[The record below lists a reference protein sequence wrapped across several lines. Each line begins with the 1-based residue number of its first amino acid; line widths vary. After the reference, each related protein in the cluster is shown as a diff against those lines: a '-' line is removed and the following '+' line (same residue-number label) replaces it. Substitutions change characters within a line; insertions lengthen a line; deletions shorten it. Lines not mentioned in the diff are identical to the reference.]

1 MPRTRAAQQE
11 WEACS
16 TYVMF
21 YDAIWHFNAFSS
33 LNSICAASFGPFSW
47 SSSSALT
54 QKNLMPGPQ
63 RRPPFGTARRHHFF
77 ETRLPLPAVVLN
89 HVVLIFVRKPPRI
102 ESDASGFGICIVL
115 AVVSAHAVVFP
126 SSANCFAT
134 LSWLTPRSSSHS
146 ISPGSTLQGCGCDR
160 SGARPVRKTAVQP
173 GSFLALHIIFFC
185 EKCWEKRTRFGCQI
199 PAQKWGRFPA
209 PYSN

>member
-63 RRPPFGTARRHHFF
+63 RRPPVGTARRHHFLKRDYRYLQLCLTMLCSSLF
-77 ETRLPLPAVVLN
+77 ESHRESSQMLLVSASASCLPSCLHMQLFSRLPPIASPPSRSLLLVHLHIAFRPGQPCKAVAA
-89 HVVLIFVRKPPRI
+89 IG
-102 ESDASGFGICIVL
+102 AVL
-115 AVVSAHAVVFP
+115 AP
-126 SSANCFAT
+126 SE
-134 LSWLTPRSSSHS
+134 R
-146 ISPGSTLQGCGCDR
+146 Q
-160 SGARPVRKTAVQP
+160 
-173 GSFLALHIIFFC
+173 
-185 EKCWEKRTRFGCQI
+185 RFSLVL
-199 PAQKWGRFPA
+199 F
-209 PYSN
+209 